1 MSPEQFAPKINKKSA
16 QMAARQ
22 REGRIEDHLLKE
34 GQKKKQR
41 LEELEQK
48 KTATTKDQSLRKVS
62 DKYILQKFNRE
73 FE

>member
-1 MSPEQFAPKINKKSA
+1 
-16 QMAARQ
+16 MAARQ

-48 KTATTKDQSLRKVS
+48 KTISTKDQSLRKVS
-62 DKYILQKFNRE
+62 DKYIL
-73 FE
+73 